1 MAGDRLLGFVRPF
14 SCPARVPFGAP
25 VGSVATFAASLAVET
40 GAVVLKG
47 TTAGGRGLFL
57 YEEAGE
63 GDSLVAARR
72 EPHHFAHI
80 GADVRFPG
88 EVGPFFIVVDVTH
101 RVGQRVLL
109 WIPVIVRK
117 ALV

>member
-1 MAGDRLLGFVRPF
+1 MGITGPF
-14 SCPARVPFGAP
+14 PCPAQVSFGAP
-25 VGSVATFAASLAVET
+25 VGAAATFAASSAVET

-47 TTAGGRGLFL
+47 TTARGCGLSQHK
-57 YEEAGE
+57 EAGE

-72 EPHHFAHI
+72 EPHHFAHV

-88 EVGPFFIVVDVTH
+88 EVGPFIVIVDVAH

-109 WIPVIVRK
+109 WIPVIVWK
-117 ALV
+117 PLV